1 MFKSMY
7 ERLVGFMIDN
17 LDLQKTNTV
26 LEAGCG
32 AGQLTLPFVK
42 KLAQISEGFRYVAY
56 DAFGGPY
63 EDDLKDFSRMVREEG
78 LQKLVTVIQG
88 KVESMEMMED
98 ESIDLIVSNELF
110 PDLNRNS
117 LGKTLREFHRI
128 LKPNGQMA
136 HGELNPIP
144 ENESQALLIE
154 ANAYSSETKQP
165 PEWFSPCSD
174 EVSALMHKSGFKNI
188 MVKYFETEVRM
199 NYVEA
204 MKQLRKWKI
213 DPVFI
218 DRRGDDI
225 KRLGLE
231 FPIEHVIFCS
241 K

>member
-1 MFKSMY
+1 MY
-7 ERLVGFMIDN
+7 ERLAGFMIDN
-17 LDLQKTNTV
+17 LDLQKTDAV

-42 KLAQISEGFRYVAY
+42 KLGQISRDFRYVAY
-56 DAFGGPY
+56 DSFTGPY
-63 EDDLKDFSRMVREEG
+63 EDDLKDFNRMVREER
-78 LQKLVTVIQG
+78 LQKLITVIQG
-88 KVESMEMMED
+88 KVESMGMMED

-117 LGKTLREFHRI
+117 LGKTLREFYRI
-128 LKPNGQMA
+128 LRPNGQMA
-136 HGELNPIP
+136 HGELNPIS

-154 ANAYSSETKQP
+154 ANAYSSETTQPP

-174 EVSALMHKSGFKNI
+174 EVSALMHKTGFKNI
-188 MVKYFETEVRM
+188 MVKYFETKVRM
-199 NYVEA
+199 NYAEA

-213 DPVFI
+213 DPAFI
-218 DRRGDDI
+218 DQREDDI

-231 FPIEHVIFCS
+231 FPIEHIIFCM

>member
-1 MFKSMY
+1 MY

-17 LDLQKTNTV
+17 LDLQKTNIV

-32 AGQLTLPFVK
+32 AGQLTVPFVK
-42 KLAQISEGFRYVAY
+42 KLGQINRDFRYVAY
-56 DAFGGPY
+56 DAFAGPY
-63 EDDLKDFSRMVREEG
+63 KDDLKDFKRMVREER

-88 KVESMEMMED
+88 KVESIEMMED
-98 ESIDLIVSNELF
+98 ESVDLIVSNELF

-128 LKPNGQMA
+128 LRLNGQMA
-136 HGELNPIP
+136 HGELNPIS

-154 ANAYSSETKQP
+154 ANAYSSETTQPP

-174 EVSALMHKSGFKNI
+174 EVSALMHKTGFKNI
-188 MVKYFETEVRM
+188 MVKYFETKVRM
-199 NYVEA
+199 NYAEA

-218 DRRGDDI
+218 DQRGDDI
-225 KRLGLE
+225 KRLGLV
-231 FPIEHVIFCS
+231 FPIEHVIFC
-241 K
+241 KK